1 MWAKAKGGFQS
12 YVRWHRL
19 MLQERPY
26 VTNSITSG
34 LLMLLGDR
42 VAQRIE
48 QKDHAE
54 EGGSKSA
61 STGPRLVSVALTSTI
76 PEHGDSDE
84 SLFTKASLARSGIVT
99 SWSATGALFWT
110 YWYALLARR
119 LPGRPLTWTLVT
131 AVGPAPVMNAGFFTY
146 STVVDHLVHHG
157 VADDTPQRLHASI
170 SDKLQT
176 RWLQTVAISTQ
187 WWTCINALN
196 FYLVPPD
203 LRVLVGS
210 GVALIW
216 NVFLSWQ
223 QHRTPSD
230 GAKHKMPLFWQPDIA
245 WIDGWPRIVGP
256 AGSSSSETAAPAD
269 ASGAG
274 ASASAAGPVVAAASA
289 IAAAPAQAPL
299 R

>member
-1 MWAKAKGGFQS
+1 
-12 YVRWHRL
+12 
-19 MLQERPY
+19 
-26 VTNSITSG
+26 
-34 LLMLLGDR
+34 MLLGDR

-48 QKDHAE
+48 QKDHAD
-54 EGGSKSA
+54 EGGSRGA
-61 STGPRLVSVALTSTI
+61 NAQLVPVSTAGSLAQGTSDGF
-76 PEHGDSDE
+76 PS
-84 SLFTKASLARSGIVT
+84 KASLARSGIVT

-119 LPGRPLTWTLVT
+119 LPGRPLVWTVVT
-131 AVGPAPVMNAGFFTY
+131 AIGPAPVMNAGFFTY

-157 VADDTPQRLHASI
+157 IAEDTRARLQVSI
-170 SDKLQT
+170 ADKLQS

-210 GVALIW
+210 GVALVW

-223 QHRTPSD
+223 QHRTPAD
-230 GAKHKMPLFWQPDIA
+230 GAKHKMPLFWQPDVA
-245 WIDGWPRIVGP
+245 WVDGWPRIVSHSDADAA
-256 AGSSSSETAAPAD
+256 AGSDAAVAAPPD
-269 ASGAG
+269 
-274 ASASAAGPVVAAASA
+274 ASAAVSVVAAGA
-289 IAAAPAQAPL
+289 AAAPAQAPL